1 MFFSINISWQRQR
14 QGQGQRQGITE
25 YYRILQ
31 SITKYY
37 RVLQSITEC
46 DRVLQSITEFYS
58 VAECYRVLQ
67 SITKTKVSLVYL
79 LGPIFEFLYLQPSV
93 WANKLIERK
102 LLLSPQRHFLR
113 KGFLL
118 PTTGEVWDNLWKWG
132 GICELWCEK
141 RRNNGTME
149 HSAHG
154 SLGTHTCVSS
164 KVKRRIC

>member
-67 SITKTKVSLVYL
+67 SITKTNVAHL
-79 LGPIFEFLYLQPSV
+79 LGPIFGFVILGF
-93 WANKLIERK
+93 
-102 LLLSPQRHFLR
+102 SPW
-113 KGFLL
+113 
-118 PTTGEVWDNLWKWG
+118 EVWLAKARMIRRGRRLTWVNFIFIIQCLWKH
-132 GICELWCEK
+132 K
-141 RRNNGTME
+141 RYHMPQPRLLTFK
-149 HSAHG
+149 SG
-154 SLGTHTCVSS
+154 SQNVTKQLLFINLPAPAATTISMRVG
-164 KVKRRIC
+164 